1 MGKGR
6 AEYLTVLAKS
16 RYNTETTPKVSSNEN
31 SSQCGSFHYAK
42 AFGDEVDK
50 PHGTNSVYWLASVTN
65 FITTIAVMQCVEKG
79 QLDLDG
85 DIAKVLPESKD
96 PQILTGFN
104 EKNEA
109 IFKPSTKPVTL
120 RQVMLL
126 VEETPTLAN
135 RSIVE
140 KFPRQFLVFGPGE
153 RWVYS
158 LGLDWAG
165 LVDATFH
172 PELREDLQAR
182 KARNWER
189 DSQSLKEQLKPVYA
203 ENTLDN
209 FGGGGSFATVEDLL
223 KIYQSVLIAKLL
235 RPETAKE
242 MFQPHLENI
251 RGLDKPEEYSSSTR
265 NAIWN
270 TVPDDVPLNFRIGV

>member
-1 MGKGR
+1 
-6 AEYLTVLAKS
+6 
-16 RYNTETTPKVSSNEN
+16 
-31 SSQCGSFHYAK
+31 
-42 AFGDEVDK
+42 
-50 PHGTNSVYWLASVTN
+50 
-65 FITTIAVMQCVEKG
+65 MQCVEKG

-120 RQVMLL
+120 RQAPVDSLQRHCL
-126 VEETPTLAN
+126 CVHGSASDSLPRVEETPTLAN

-172 PELREDLQAR
+172 PELREDLQAQ

-189 DSQSLKEQLKPVYA
+189 DSQSLKEQPKPVYA
-203 ENTLDN
+203 ENTLDD

-235 RPETAKE
+235 RPETTKE
-242 MFQPHLENI
+242 MFQPHQENI
-251 RGLDKPEEYSSSTR
+251 GGLDKPEEYSSSTR

-270 TVPDDVPLNFRIGV
+270 LVPDDVPLNFRIGV